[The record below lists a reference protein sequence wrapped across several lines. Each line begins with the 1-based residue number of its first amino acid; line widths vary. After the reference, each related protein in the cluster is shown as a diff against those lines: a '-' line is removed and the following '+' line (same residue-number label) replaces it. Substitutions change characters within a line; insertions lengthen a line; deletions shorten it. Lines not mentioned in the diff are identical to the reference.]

1 MAVYNSKDTAMVIF
15 AKAKYNKTDANGNPL
30 FPNVESPNTINPDG
44 SNTPFNPPTPN
55 TPNIPTTD
63 LTASNSTGLTFKDA
77 IVGLGIYGAV
87 KNVANYYKNNYGD
100 IMQDSN
106 AQAEINE
113 AMNLINMGLN
123 IGVGF
128 AVGGVVGGIA
138 SIIGTGVNVGLQTAS
153 YQRMLHRNN
162 VQSQIMM
169 DRTNYASIN
178 GGR

>member
-1 MAVYNSKDTAMVIF
+1 MAVYEDQYTAMVIF
-15 AKAKYNKTDANGNPL
+15 AQSTTQFGVQN
-30 FPNVESPNTINPDG
+30 PNTINPVDA
-44 SNTPFNPPTPN
+44 TPYESPNPN
-55 TPNIPTTD
+55 TPQIPSQNQSGFT
-63 LTASNSTGLTFKDA
+63 LKDA
-77 IVGLGIYGAV
+77 KKLVVGLGFASAI

-113 AMNLINMGLN
+113 AMNIINMGMN

-138 SIIGTGVNVGLQTAS
+138 SIVGTGVNVGLQTAS